1 MKKCVYNPRI
11 CGGNKLKFPFSLGYG
26 PRKRLIPIPIAI
38 IATFLLGATASF
50 AADAPSETSMVGDTV
65 ENPMTME
72 ETTVTKLIS
81 DPPDT
86 PTEGDTA
93 FVQTA
98 DGYTFL
104 VKSEGD
110 KFYNSDE
117 EPLAFTITEISD
129 NDVTFT
135 NPGASN
141 LITFQVI
148 STTEE
153 FDESFNTPRPSPA
166 EEELFANDTGQDGVR
181 QVNTGRGGS
190 NGRAGALVVPPGSG
204 GSGAPGPRN
213 EVTLNDDVNATSKI
227 GWEVGS
233 VGGNGGRG
241 GNSYLSFWSGRDG
254 GDGGAGG
261 EVIAT
266 QGSSS
271 VIVANGENNHGIFAY
286 SRSGKAGNGG
296 SGFAAPGGGT
306 GGHSAN
312 GGNVTVNQ
320 NGTITTGGDNAHGIY
335 GLSVSNN
342 GGNGGDQWGLVGES
356 GDAGFG
362 GNGGAVTINTDDD
375 ASILTTGEFAHGIL
389 AQSIGGSG
397 GSAGASGN
405 LLVSLV
411 GKKDNGGSAGTV
423 TVSHAGRIETTGNSS
438 RGIMAQS
445 IGGGGGA
452 GGAGD

>member
-1 MKKCVYNPRI
+1 M
-11 CGGNKLKFPFSLGYG
+11 
-26 PRKRLIPIPIAI
+26 
-38 IATFLLGATASF
+38 
-50 AADAPSETSMVGDTV
+50 
-65 ENPMTME
+65 
-72 ETTVTKLIS
+72 
-81 DPPDT
+81 
-86 PTEGDTA
+86 
-93 FVQTA
+93 
-98 DGYTFL
+98 
-104 VKSEGD
+104 
-110 KFYNSDE
+110 
-117 EPLAFTITEISD
+117 
-129 NDVTFT
+129 
-135 NPGASN
+135 
-141 LITFQVI
+141 
-148 STTEE
+148 
-153 FDESFNTPRPSPA
+153 
-166 EEELFANDTGQDGVR
+166 
-181 QVNTGRGGS
+181 
-190 NGRAGALVVPPGSG
+190 
-204 GSGAPGPRN
+204 
-213 EVTLNDDVNATSKI
+213 TLNDDVNATSKI